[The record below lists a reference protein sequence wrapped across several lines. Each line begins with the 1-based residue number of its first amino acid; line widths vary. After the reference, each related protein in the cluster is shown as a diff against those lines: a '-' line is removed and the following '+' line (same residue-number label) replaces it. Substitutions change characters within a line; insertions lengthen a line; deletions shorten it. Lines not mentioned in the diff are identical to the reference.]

1 MCFFEHNK
9 TVCDEI
15 LRKEATST
23 FKYDVLKPISFLNMS
38 LQDIQEL
45 NKQATIQM
53 VVNGFNRS
61 IFRKII
67 RKQSQHLKDNA
78 VNQVLYA

>member
-23 FKYDVLKPISFLNMS
+23 FKYDVLKPISFSNMS

-53 VVNGFNRS
+53 LANGSNGS
-61 IFRKII
+61 ICRKGV
-67 RKQSQHLKDNA
+67 RKQSQHSSIR
-78 VNQVLYA
+78 